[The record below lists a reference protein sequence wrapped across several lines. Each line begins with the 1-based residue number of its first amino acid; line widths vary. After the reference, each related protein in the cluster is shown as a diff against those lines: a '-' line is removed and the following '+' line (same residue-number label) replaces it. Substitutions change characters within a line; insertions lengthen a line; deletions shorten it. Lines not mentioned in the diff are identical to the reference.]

1 MNNYYDEDNDFLKQ
15 EYKNEGKE
23 TQITTYEDLNRLVTS
38 KVRGSVLW
46 MVLGLVLSGLT
57 GFFVI
62 NAAYKGMFSY
72 EAFESLVKVSVVLQ
86 VVTVL
91 AFTFLIYKV
100 SSSVLKLMFVI
111 YSVLTGISFSVLF
124 AGDLNILITAFSV
137 TALLFLILGIYG
149 YVTNE
154 DLTKFGS
161 IATVGLITI
170 ILASIVNIFLKSDG
184 VVWFTTILGV
194 IVFVIFIAVDINR
207 IKSNIIAHA
216 VQGDMEILNKIE
228 IMGALN
234 LYLDFINLFLYI
246 LRILGRKK

>member
-23 TQITTYEDLNRLVTS
+23 TQIATYEDLNRLVTS

-100 SSSVLKLMFVI
+100 S
-111 YSVLTGISFSVLF
+111 
-124 AGDLNILITAFSV
+124 
-137 TALLFLILGIYG
+137 
-149 YVTNE
+149 
-154 DLTKFGS
+154 
-161 IATVGLITI
+161 
-170 ILASIVNIFLKSDG
+170 
-184 VVWFTTILGV
+184 
-194 IVFVIFIAVDINR
+194 
-207 IKSNIIAHA
+207 
-216 VQGDMEILNKIE
+216 
-228 IMGALN
+228 
-234 LYLDFINLFLYI
+234 
-246 LRILGRKK
+246 

>member
-1 MNNYYDEDNDFLKQ
+1 MSNYYDEDNDFLKQ

-23 TQITTYEDLNRLVTS
+23 TQIATYEDLNRLVTS

-100 SSSVLKLMFVI
+100 SSSVLKLMFVT

-161 IATVGLITI
+161 IATVGLINFGKY
-170 ILASIVNIFLKSDG
+170 SKYIF
-184 VVWFTTILGV
+184 
-194 IVFVIFIAVDINR
+194 
-207 IKSNIIAHA
+207 
-216 VQGDMEILNKIE
+216 
-228 IMGALN
+228 
-234 LYLDFINLFLYI
+234 
-246 LRILGRKK
+246 KK